1 MTKKNSINYFTAIL
15 LLSII
20 ARCFAA
26 LYFADVDLV
35 NEWAILVH
43 NLEFSGILG
52 YNVITTELNV
62 IPKFVEAGETV
73 LPSVFMPPLYAYFI
87 YFIKILF
94 IDTVNY
100 IKAIIFIQ
108 ILLSLITIFVFY
120 KILKN
125 FYDTKITFIS
135 TIIFSLLPLNVY
147 SSVQIS
153 SISLQLF
160 LLVFYFLFIL
170 KYFKTYKF
178 KYLILFS
185 IFSGL
190 LILIRGEF
198 IIFYVFTLGYFFIFL
213 KKDFKSI
220 LVSLI
225 ISIIVISPYL
235 KRNYEHF
242 DKYFLLTK
250 SFGYNLLKGNNPET
264 KVEGYVNLKSH
275 QFTNELTTKPNN
287 SYEIDLDN
295 FYKEEA
301 FRYMTANPMKYFKLY
316 VLKIFSFIFIDLNS
330 TYPNYYNASHLF
342 PKIILSVLSLIG
354 AVVFLFK
361 KSFFQYLSLY
371 YFSNILLFSLF
382 FILPRYSLI
391 LLPIQMLLSI
401 EALKF
406 LRSKLIN

>member
-73 LPSVFMPPLYAYFI
+73 LPSVFMPHLYAYFI

-178 KYLILFS
+178 KYLILF
-185 IFSGL
+185 
-190 LILIRGEF
+190 
-198 IIFYVFTLGYFFIFL
+198 
-213 KKDFKSI
+213 
-220 LVSLI
+220 
-225 ISIIVISPYL
+225 
-235 KRNYEHF
+235 
-242 DKYFLLTK
+242 
-250 SFGYNLLKGNNPET
+250 
-264 KVEGYVNLKSH
+264 
-275 QFTNELTTKPNN
+275 
-287 SYEIDLDN
+287 
-295 FYKEEA
+295 
-301 FRYMTANPMKYFKLY
+301 
-316 VLKIFSFIFIDLNS
+316 
-330 TYPNYYNASHLF
+330 
-342 PKIILSVLSLIG
+342 
-354 AVVFLFK
+354 
-361 KSFFQYLSLY
+361 
-371 YFSNILLFSLF
+371 
-382 FILPRYSLI
+382 
-391 LLPIQMLLSI
+391 
-401 EALKF
+401 
-406 LRSKLIN
+406 